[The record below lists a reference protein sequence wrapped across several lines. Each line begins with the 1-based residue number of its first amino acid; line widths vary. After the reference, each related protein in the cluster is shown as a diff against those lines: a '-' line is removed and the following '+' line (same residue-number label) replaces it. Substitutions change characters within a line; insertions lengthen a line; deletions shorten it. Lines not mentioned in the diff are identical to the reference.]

1 MFPRCY
7 VVWLISLT
15 ITAVHGQ
22 TDFVASWNF
31 EGNRN
36 GNSNSP
42 NVSVSSLNLSAG
54 INQAGFPAGATGD
67 AVSLGG
73 WPINGSSA
81 DLNQYVEF
89 SVTPQTYQ
97 FSVTSLSFNF
107 NRSKTG
113 PTQFIVRS
121 NQDGFGN
128 NIGSATTDTI
138 GFASKNIGISFN
150 DLETEV
156 KFRIYGYG
164 GSNANGTLRLD
175 NLRVNGKVALVP
187 LPVELLYFKAQFIDN
202 QVKMSW
208 ETAWERNA
216 QSFEVQRS
224 HDAQEFGTLQTIA
237 ATGDTRE
244 RTQYSFTD
252 LNPLVGT
259 NYYRLRQTDRDGTF
273 AYSKIVA
280 AKPESDEAALFI
292 YGNSTAPNQIRLRL
306 QNLQAEHLQL
316 FALNGQA
323 IPFEIT
329 ALSAEDF
336 LLKIQTF
343 LPNACYV
350 LTAQSGPKRLSKK
363 LYLSE

>member
-1 MFPRCY
+1 MFQRFCIF
-7 VVWLISLT
+7 WLVFFTT
-15 ITAVHGQ
+15 IAVRGQ

-31 EGNRN
+31 ENNRN
-36 GNSNSP
+36 GSSNSP

-54 INQAGFPAGATGD
+54 ISQSGFPVGASGD

-73 WPINGSSA
+73 WPANGTSA
-81 DLNQYVEF
+81 DLGQYVEF

-97 FSVTSLSFNF
+97 FSVTSVSFDF
-107 NRSKTG
+107 NRSDTG
-113 PTQFIVRS
+113 PKQLIVRS
-121 NQDGFGN
+121 NQDGFGGD
-128 NIGSATTDTI
+128 IGSAGVGT
-138 GFASKNIGISFN
+138 GFSNKNISVSYNG
-150 DLETEV
+150 LETEV

-164 GSNANGTLRLD
+164 GTNGNGTLRLD

-187 LPVELLYFKAQFIDN
+187 LPVELTYFKVQLAGN
-202 QVKMSW
+202 QAKITW

-216 QSFEVQRS
+216 QNFEVQRS
-224 HDAQEFGTLQTIA
+224 HNAQEFSTLQNIP

-252 LNPLVGT
+252 PNPLLGT

-280 AKPESDEAALFI
+280 LKPESDEPALFI
-292 YGNSTAPNQIRLRL
+292 YENPTTSNQIRLRL
-306 QNLQAEHLQL
+306 QNLQASDLQL
-316 FALNGQA
+316 FSLNGQA

-329 ALSAEDF
+329 PLSAEDF

-343 LPNACYV
+343 LPAGCYV
-350 LTAQSGPKRLSKK
+350 LTAQSGLKRVSKK
-363 LYLSE
+363 IVLGQ